1 MTTGELERDDTNDEL
16 DGAADTVARR
26 TATKVP
32 EITAYFWITKVLT
45 TGMGEATS
53 DYLGR
58 VLGTPIAVSV
68 GLTALVVALVVQFTR
83 RRYIAT
89 VYWTAIVAVSVF
101 GTMFADGLHD
111 GPGVPYVVSTIV
123 FGVILAAILIGWR
136 LSEKTLSI
144 HSVRTRRREG
154 FYWATVM
161 GTFALGTAAGDF
173 TATSL
178 HLGYLDSVL
187 LFALVIVLPA
197 VAYLRFGMNAI
208 LAFWFAYIVTR
219 PLGASFADWAAV
231 PRRVGGLGAGTGWVS
246 LGMTAAILVF
256 VAYLAL
262 TRKDVDV
269 RSLTAPSRSVR
280 LSARPDPPGV
290 EQPQR
295 NVSGGGAGS

>member
-1 MTTGELERDDTNDEL
+1 MTTSELEQGDAVDSI
-16 DGAADTVARR
+16 GRR

-32 EITAYFWITKVLT
+32 EVTAYFWITKVLT

-58 VLGTPIAVSV
+58 VLGTPIAVTV
-68 GLTALVVALVVQFTR
+68 GLTALIIALVVQFTR
-83 RRYIAT
+83 RRYIAG

-123 FGVILAAILIGWR
+123 FAAVLAAILLGWR

-144 HSVRTRRREG
+144 HSVKTPRREA

-173 TATSL
+173 AASSL
-178 HLGYLDSVL
+178 RLGYLDSVL
-187 LFALVIVLPA
+187 LFAVVIVIPA

-231 PRRVGGLGAGTGWVS
+231 PHRVGGLGAGTGWVS
-246 LGMTAAILVF
+246 LSMTAAILVF
-256 VAYLAL
+256 VGYLAL
-262 TRKDVDV
+262 TRKDVEPEAK
-269 RSLTAPSRSVR
+269 TA
-280 LSARPDPPGV
+280 
-290 EQPQR
+290 
-295 NVSGGGAGS
+295 

>member
-1 MTTGELERDDTNDEL
+1 MTTGELERDDL
-16 DGAADTVARR
+16 AAAIGRR

-68 GLTALVVALVVQFTR
+68 GLLALIVALVVQFTR

-123 FGVILAAILIGWR
+123 FAVILAVILAGWR

-144 HSVRTRRREG
+144 HSVQTRRREA

-173 TATSL
+173 TASSL

-187 LFALVIVLPA
+187 LFAVVIVIPA
-197 VAYLRFGMNAI
+197 VAYARGLNAI

-246 LGMTAAILVF
+246 LGMTVAIIVF

-262 TRKDVDV
+262 TRSDVD
-269 RSLTAPSRSVR
+269 RSDV
-280 LSARPDPPGV
+280 DPAT
-290 EQPQR
+290 QL
-295 NVSGGGAGS
+295 A

>member
-1 MTTGELERDDTNDEL
+1 MTTGELERDDL
-16 DGAADTVARR
+16 DDLGAADAVGRSA
-26 TATKVP
+26 ATKVP

-89 VYWTAIVAVSVF
+89 VYWAAIVAVSVF

-111 GPGVPYVVSTIV
+111 GPGVPYYVSTIV
-123 FGVILAAILIGWR
+123 FAVVLAAILVGWR

-173 TATSL
+173 TASSL
-178 HLGYLDSVL
+178 HLGYLGSVL
-187 LFALVIVLPA
+187 LFAVVIVLPA

-208 LAFWFAYIVTR
+208 LTFWFAYIVTR

-231 PRRVGGLGAGTGWVS
+231 PRHVGGLGAGTGWVS
-246 LGMTAAILVF
+246 LAMTAAILVF
-256 VAYLAL
+256 VVYLAL
-262 TRKDVDV
+262 TRKDVDQ
-269 RSLTAPSRSVR
+269 TAPAEVQ
-280 LSARPDPPGV
+280 A
-290 EQPQR
+290 
-295 NVSGGGAGS
+295 A